1 MNFIYAEDDERA
13 ENGKDK
19 LNLITRRIMGAAIE
33 AHRHLGPGL
42 LSLPTKHV
50 QRMSGDRGDTRL
62 SSRNRFRWSTK
73 T

>member
-50 QRMSGDRGDTRL
+50 
-62 SSRNRFRWSTK
+62 
-73 T
+73 